1 MEVLDLEKI
10 NSLFNVISHQPDI
23 DKIYLYG
30 KGPFETKYMFLIN
43 KRESTGLKHLN
54 DSKTFTEY
62 SNDIDSFYKNIEE
75 CNPNEK
81 KKILITFDDIIAD
94 MLSNKILIQ

>member
-10 NSLFNVISHQPDI
+10 NSFFNVISHQSDI

-30 KGPFETKYMFLIN
+30 KGPFETKYMFVIN
-43 KRESTGLKHLN
+43 KQESTGLKHLN

-62 SNDIDSFYKNIEE
+62 SNDIDSFYEKIEE

-81 KKILITFDDIIAD
+81 SKILITFDDIIAD
-94 MLSNKILIQ
+94 MLSNRKIIQ